1 MAALVEKVATRA
13 GVSIATVSRVMNNHP
28 NVSNDKVEMVRK
40 AIKDLNIN
48 KAITRGSKALR
59 SANTIAFVVTNR
71 NAATSYSYV
80 LTETIHRVSEVLAER
95 GYNTVLADI
104 SEGKELP
111 RIFATSSVAGMIL
124 SGDIK
129 DENIIKHI
137 KDIPQVWVT
146 SHYAEG
152 KDIALAG
159 NEAVGRVAAQYVL
172 SRGHK
177 SSLLICPFRSEPYNS
192 RCDFFEYTCM
202 RNEIDV
208 TRINGNLKMPG
219 KNEILDINWFNSVS
233 YDLVRKFLELE
244 QKPTSIFIPNDMITG
259 AFYRGL
265 YEKGI
270 IPGKDFEIVSCG
282 NDLLILSSLYPI
294 PTTIDIGPKL
304 MAERAVEQL
313 LWRINN
319 QEEERNFKAFIEPIL
334 VKSPDI
340 KTEKF
345 ERQ

>member
-1 MAALVEKVATRA
+1 MAALVENVASKA
-13 GVSIATVSRVMNNHP
+13 GVSIATVSRVMNNNP
-28 NVSNDKVEMVRK
+28 NVSSAKIKMVRK
-40 AIKDLNIN
+40 AIKDLKIDTNLT
-48 KAITRGSKALR
+48 KGSKALR

-80 LTETIHRVSEVLAER
+80 LTETIHRVCEVLAER
-95 GYNTVLADI
+95 GYNTILADI

-111 RIFATSSVAGMIL
+111 RIFAASSVAGMIL

-129 DENIIKHI
+129 DENILKQISN
-137 KDIPQVWVT
+137 IPQVWVT
-146 SHYAEG
+146 SHHSEG
-152 KDIALAG
+152 RDIALAG

-177 SSLLICPFRSEPYNS
+177 SSLLICPFNSEPYNS

-202 RNEIDV
+202 RNKIDV

-219 KNEILDINWFNSVS
+219 KDQILDINWFNSVS

-244 QKPTSIFIPNDMITG
+244 KKPTSIFIPNDTITG

-270 IPGKDFEIVSCG
+270 IPGKDFEIISCG
-282 NDLLILSSLYPI
+282 NDLSVLSSLYPI

-313 LWRINN
+313 LWRIDNH
-319 QEEERNFKAFIEPIL
+319 EEQRNFKAFIEPIL

>member
-1 MAALVEKVATRA
+1 MAALVEKVASKA

-48 KAITRGSKALR
+48 KAITRGSKSLR
-59 SANTIAFVVTNR
+59 SANTVAFVVTNR

-80 LTETIHRVSEVLAER
+80 LTETIHRVSEVLADR
-95 GYNTVLADI
+95 GYNTILADI

-111 RIFATSSVAGMIL
+111 RIFTTSSVAGMIL

-129 DENIIKHI
+129 SEKVLSQI

-146 SHYAEG
+146 SHYSEG

-177 SSLLICPFRSEPYNS
+177 SALLVSPFRSEPYNS

-202 RNEIDV
+202 RNNIEV
-208 TRINGNLKMPG
+208 SRMNCNFKMPG
-219 KNEILDINWFNSVS
+219 KNEILDMNWFNSVA
-233 YDLVRKFLELE
+233 YDLAKKFLGLE
-244 QKPTSIFIPNDMITG
+244 NRPTSVFIPSDMITG
-259 AFYRGL
+259 SFYRGL
-265 YEKGI
+265 YENGV
-270 IPGKDFEIVSCG
+270 IPGKDFEVISCG
-282 NDLLILSSLYPI
+282 NDLLILASLYPI

-334 VKSPDI
+334 IKSPDI
-340 KTEKF
+340 KSEKF
-345 ERQ
+345 GQE